1 MQYDLFSIWVLE
13 GKLFSIF
20 IFISLLKLISWISCL
35 WSVFN
40 YDPNTDSVLQ
50 VTREEYENCSN
61 SNPVK
66 EYKGGKTKVELDRSG
81 PFYFISKAEGKC
93 KKGQRLTV
101 IVLSH
106 GHRAPAHSPLPA
118 PELAPP
124 SLPSELAPTALA
136 PAPLGGGA
144 NGVRCGFIGLL
155 VGIVSL
161 VGMIL
166 NWGNGENGQMRGFS
180 ILNNII
186 GFSIIILGF
195 FFYWVWMM

>member
-1 MQYDLFSIWVLE
+1 MAFVRTILPVLTILFLFCSFSEARDFLVG
-13 GKLFSIF
+13 GKENSWASPSSAD
-20 IFISLLKLISWISCL
+20 SLIQWAEKTRFRVGDFL
-35 WSVFN
+35 VFN

-50 VTREEYENCSN
+50 VTKEEYESCSN

-118 PELAPP
+118 PEQAPK

-136 PAPLGGGA
+136 PAPQVGGA

-155 VGIVSL
+155 VGVVSL

-166 NWGNGENGQMRGFS
+166 N
-180 ILNNII
+180 
-186 GFSIIILGF
+186 
-195 FFYWVWMM
+195 